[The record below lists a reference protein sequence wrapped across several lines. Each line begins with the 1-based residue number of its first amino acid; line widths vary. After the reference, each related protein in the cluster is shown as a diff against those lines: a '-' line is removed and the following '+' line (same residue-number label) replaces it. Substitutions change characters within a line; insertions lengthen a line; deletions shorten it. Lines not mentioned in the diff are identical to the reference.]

1 MQIPLQI
8 SFGNTDPSPAV
19 EAIVRQ
25 KTAKL
30 DRLFER
36 IVSCDITIEAPHRRQ
51 YKGKLY
57 KSPHRHWHARQGRAC
72 ESGRPKNHA
81 HEDINVA
88 MRDAFDAA
96 VRQL

>member
-25 KTAKL
+25 KAAKL

-36 IVSCDITIEAPHRRQ
+36 IVSCDVTIEAPHRRQ
-51 YKGKLY
+51 RRLPTPRCASSRIMRG
-57 KSPHRHWHARQGRAC
+57 GC
-72 ESGRPKNHA
+72 EATSNR
-81 HEDINVA
+81 
-88 MRDAFDAA
+88 MRL
-96 VRQL
+96 RL